1 MQDDHTA
8 IAALE
13 EQRYQAMRQGDLDSF
28 AHLAHPDL
36 VYVHSNGVRDDLA
49 SYLEKC
55 RQGLYLYHRIE
66 HQVHEVRRLGDSA
79 LAFGEMKA
87 DITSH
92 GVAKTLHNRTL
103 SVWLKTGARW
113 QLVAYQPTPV
123 VQRPATSQG
132 DLPHVHAAIR
142 L

>member
-1 MQDDHTA
+1 MQDDHAT

-13 EQRYQAMRQGDLDSF
+13 EQRYQAMHRGDLGTF
-28 AHLAHPDL
+28 AQLAHPDL
-36 VYVHSNGVRDDLA
+36 VYVHSNGVKDNLA

-113 QLVAYQPTPV
+113 ELVAYQPTPI

-132 DLPHVHAAIR
+132 DLPHVHAPIR

>member
-1 MQDDHTA
+1 MHDTHA
-8 IAALE
+8 VIAALE
-13 EQRYQAMRQGDLDSF
+13 DQRYQAMRQGDLDTF
-28 AHLAHPDL
+28 AQLAHPDL
-36 VYVHSNGVRDDLA
+36 VYVHSNGIKDNLA

-66 HQVHEVRRLGDSA
+66 HQVHDVRRLGDTA

-92 GVAKTLHNRTL
+92 GVAKTLHNHTL
-103 SVWLKTGARW
+103 CVWLKTGARW
-113 QLVAYQPTPV
+113 SLVAYQPTPV

-132 DLPHVHAAIR
+132 DLPHAYPPIR